1 MCVCIYMDVY
11 TRVTG
16 TEVSYESVYLDH
28 VRYIWGIL
36 LLFFHFKVFLVTH
49 YTYFLSLLMSHF
61 SQFKKNVGQTL
72 VSMKK
77 LEWGASRVVLPGGIG
92 IALPS
97 HLFSGKTVRP
107 SWLVCC
113 KI

>member
-1 MCVCIYMDVY
+1 MCVCISIDVY
-11 TRVTG
+11 TCVTG
-16 TEVSYESVYLDH
+16 TEVSCDSVYLDC

-36 LLFFHFKVFLVTH
+36 LLFFHFKVFLVTR
-49 YTYFLSLLMSHF
+49 YIYFLSLLMGHF
-61 SQFKKNVGQTL
+61 SQFKKKVGQTL

-77 LEWGASRVVLPGGIG
+77 LEWGAGRVVLPGGIG

-97 HLFSGKTVRP
+97 HLFSGKTVGS

>member
-1 MCVCIYMDVY
+1 MDVY

-49 YTYFLSLLMSHF
+49 YIYFLSLLMSHF
-61 SQFKKNVGQTL
+61 SQFKKNGEHEEVGMGSKQGCVAWWYWHSLALSPVQWENCQTFL
-72 VSMKK
+72 AG
-77 LEWGASRVVLPGGIG
+77 LL
-92 IALPS
+92 
-97 HLFSGKTVRP
+97 
-107 SWLVCC
+107 
-113 KI
+113 